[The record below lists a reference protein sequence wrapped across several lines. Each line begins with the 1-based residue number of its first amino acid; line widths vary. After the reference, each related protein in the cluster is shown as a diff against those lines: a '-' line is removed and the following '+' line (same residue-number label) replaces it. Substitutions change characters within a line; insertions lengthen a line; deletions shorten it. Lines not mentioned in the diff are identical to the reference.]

1 MEDELPMK
9 VILRRI
15 REAYADEGW
24 PIEPGRG
31 HEQCEPARQLKRPRG
46 AEPTQSWRRISW
58 SAPRWAGT

>member
-15 REAYADEGW
+15 REAYAHEGW

-46 AEPTQSWRRISW
+46 AEPTQS
-58 SAPRWAGT
+58 